1 MKKRLEQALEFVID
15 RSGHLSGWLLV
26 LMVLLV
32 LVEVI
37 SRYAMHHPLMI
48 ADAVSGHLLVII
60 AFMGLAYTWRERG
73 HIAIRVVVDRVSP
86 RVAGWLRL
94 VTLILITAFVP
105 LLIKVFF
112 DLTAYLY
119 RTGTRG
125 ETTARMPM
133 VWWEMFT
140 VIGLAIFFVVLVI
153 DLVRHIKAMR
163 NGMDITEETKEGGDK
178 V

>member
-1 MKKRLEQALEFVID
+1 MKRLEQALEFVID
-15 RSGHLSGWLLV
+15 RSSHLSGWLLV
-26 LMVLLV
+26 FMVLIV
-32 LVEVI
+32 LAEVI
-37 SRYAMHHPLMI
+37 SRYALHRPLMI
-48 ADAVSGHLLVII
+48 ADAVSGHILVII

-73 HIAIRVVVDRVSP
+73 HIRIRIVVDRVSP
-86 RVAGWLRL
+86 RVARWLRL

-112 DLTAYLY
+112 DLTVYLY

-125 ETTARMPM
+125 YTTARMPM

-153 DLVRHIKAMR
+153 DLVRHIRAMR
-163 NGMDITEETKEGGDK
+163 SGGEIAGKAEEEADK